1 MVAQETILQNAYE
14 TTLTLAVG
22 ASAGEVSISVAAAPV
37 GSPSAST
44 PMYLVIDPDSDSTR
58 EYVKVTSR
66 SGATLTVVRN
76 IDTDSGGLNAHAV
89 GAKVR
94 MVAMKQHFDELHDR
108 VDTIINSAGTAVVTT
123 GVVKDEDDMV
133 SDSASHLATQ
143 QSIKAYVDSQ
153 VASKDDLSELT
164 GTTDDVTEGATN
176 LYFTTE
182 RVDDQVA
189 ALLTAGANVTLT
201 YDDVAGTLTI
211 AAVEDDLSNN
221 DTDDLAEGAT
231 NLYFTTERVDDQV
244 AALLT
249 AGSNITL
256 TYDDIAGTLTIAG
269 VEDDLSNNTTDDLAE
284 GSTNLYYTTARFD
297 TAFSG
302 KTTTN
307 LTEGTNLYYTTARF
321 DTAFSGKSTTDLSE
335 GTNLYYTD
343 ARANSAI
350 DTRVDKTFVDA
361 LNVDADTL
369 DGNDSTAFATAAQ
382 GTLADSAVQPTDSVD
397 VLADVDTTTS
407 APTSGQALLWDGS
420 NWKPGDVASSTAAKI
435 IDTDGDTQIQ
445 TEESADEDILR
456 FDTAGVERATL
467 STAFDLTDSG
477 GAFIHSQTQ
486 ASTYTIATDKGTV
499 FAGPITITGTV
510 TNNGTMVVI

>member
-14 TTLTLAVG
+14 TTLSTAVG
-22 ASAGEVSISVAAAPV
+22 ATGAEVTLTVASAPV
-37 GSPSAST
+37 GSPSASN
-44 PMYLVIDPDSDSTR
+44 PMYLVIDPDSDATR

-108 VDTIINSAGTAVVTT
+108 VDTIINAAGTAVVTT
-123 GVVKDEDDMV
+123 GVVKDEDDMA

-164 GTTDDVTEGATN
+164 GTTDDVTEGSTN

-201 YDDVAGTLTI
+201 YDDTAGTLTI
-211 AAVEDDLSNN
+211 AATEDDLSNN

-231 NLYFTTERVDDQV
+231 NLYFTAERVDDQV

-256 TYDDIAGTLTIAG
+256 TYDDVAGTLTIAG
-269 VEDDLSNNTTDDLAE
+269 IEDNLSNNTTDDLAE

-302 KTTTN
+302 KSTTD

-321 DTAFSGKSTTDLSE
+321 DTAFSGKTTTDLTE
-335 GTNLYYTD
+335 GTNLYYTTTRANTDID
-343 ARANSAI
+343 ARVTKS
-350 DTRVDKTFVDA
+350 FVDA
-361 LNVDADTL
+361 LNVNADTL
-369 DGNDSTAFATAAQ
+369 DGSDSTAFATSAQ

-420 NWKPGDVASSTAAKI
+420 NWTPGDVASSTAAKI

>member
-435 IDTDGDTQIQ
+435 IDTDGDTQIKQ
-445 TEESADEDILR
+445 KKVLMKIYL
-456 FDTAGVERATL
+456 
-467 STAFDLTDSG
+467 DL
-477 GAFIHSQTQ
+477 IQQ
-486 ASTYTIATDKGTV
+486 V
-499 FAGPITITGTV
+499 
-510 TNNGTMVVI
+510 

>member
-22 ASAGEVSISVAAAPV
+22 ADATEVSLSVAAAPV

-44 PMYLVIDPDSDSTR
+44 PMYLVIDPDSDATR

-133 SDSASHLATQ
+133 SDSDTHLATQ

-164 GTTDDVTEGATN
+164 GTTDDVTEGS
-176 LYFTTE
+176 L
-182 RVDDQVA
+182 
-189 ALLTAGANVTLT
+189 
-201 YDDVAGTLTI
+201 
-211 AAVEDDLSNN
+211 
-221 DTDDLAEGAT
+221 
-231 NLYFTTERVDDQV
+231 
-244 AALLT
+244 
-249 AGSNITL
+249 
-256 TYDDIAGTLTIAG
+256 
-269 VEDDLSNNTTDDLAE
+269 
-284 GSTNLYYTTARFD
+284 
-297 TAFSG
+297 
-302 KTTTN
+302 
-307 LTEGTNLYYTTARF
+307 
-321 DTAFSGKSTTDLSE
+321 
-335 GTNLYYTD
+335 NLYYTD

-350 DTRVDKTFVDA
+350 DTRVDKTFVDN

-369 DGNDSTAFATAAQ
+369 DGNDSTDFATSAQ
-382 GTLADSAVQPTDSVD
+382 GTLADSAVQPGDNVSDLTNDSGYITASSTDSLTNKTFDVEATGNSISNIDVD
-397 VLADVDTTTS
+397 DLKSGVLDTDLTTVSATDDTLPSAKATKAYTDSQVTKTVIDALNIDADTLDGNDSTDFATSAQGTLADSATQPGDNVSTLTNDAGYITSIDLTTESIDELSDVDTSTV
-407 APTSGQALLWDGS
+407 APTEGQALLWDSTDGE
-420 NWKPGDVASSTAAKI
+420 WQPGDVASSTAAKI
-435 IDTDGDTQIQ
+435 IDADGDTQIQ
-445 TEESADEDILR
+445 TDEGNVDEDVLR

-467 STAFDLTDSG
+467 AGALDLTDDG

-486 ASTYTIATDKGTV
+486 AGTYTINSGKGTL

-510 TNNGTMVVI
+510 TNAGTMVVI

>member
-302 KTTTN
+302 KTTTD

>member
-22 ASAGEVSISVAAAPV
+22 ADATEVSLSVAAAPV

-44 PMYLVIDPDSDSTR
+44 PMYLVIDPDSDATR

-108 VDTIINSAGTAVVTT
+108 VDTIINSDGTAVVTT

-133 SDSASHLATQ
+133 SDSDTHLATQ

-164 GTTDDVTEGATN
+164 GTTDDVTEGS
-176 LYFTTE
+176 L
-182 RVDDQVA
+182 
-189 ALLTAGANVTLT
+189 
-201 YDDVAGTLTI
+201 
-211 AAVEDDLSNN
+211 
-221 DTDDLAEGAT
+221 
-231 NLYFTTERVDDQV
+231 
-244 AALLT
+244 
-249 AGSNITL
+249 
-256 TYDDIAGTLTIAG
+256 
-269 VEDDLSNNTTDDLAE
+269 
-284 GSTNLYYTTARFD
+284 
-297 TAFSG
+297 
-302 KTTTN
+302 
-307 LTEGTNLYYTTARF
+307 
-321 DTAFSGKSTTDLSE
+321 
-335 GTNLYYTD
+335 NLYYTD

-350 DTRVDKTFVDA
+350 DTRVDKTFVDN

-369 DGNDSTAFATAAQ
+369 DGNDSTDFATSAQ
-382 GTLADSAVQPTDSVD
+382 GTLADSAVQPGDNVSDLTNDSGYITASSTDSLTNKTFDVEATGNSISNIDVD
-397 VLADVDTTTS
+397 DLKSGVLDTDLTTVSATDDTLPSAKATKAYTDSQVTKTVIDALNIDADTLDGNDSTDFATSAQGTLADSATQPGDNVSTLTNDAGYITSIDLTTESIDELSDVDTSTV
-407 APTSGQALLWDGS
+407 APTEGQALLWDDVAGE
-420 NWKPGDVASSTAAKI
+420 WQPGDVASSTAAKI
-435 IDTDGDTQIQ
+435 IDADGDTQIQ
-445 TEESADEDILR
+445 TDEGNVDEDVLR

-467 STAFDLTDSG
+467 AGALDLTDDG

-486 ASTYTIATDKGTV
+486 AGTYTINSGKGTL

-510 TNNGTMVVI
+510 TNAGTMVVI